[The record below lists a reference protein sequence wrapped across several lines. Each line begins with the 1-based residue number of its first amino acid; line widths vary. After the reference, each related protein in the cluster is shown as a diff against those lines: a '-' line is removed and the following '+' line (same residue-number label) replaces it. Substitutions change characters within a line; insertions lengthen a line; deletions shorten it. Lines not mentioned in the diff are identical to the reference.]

1 MKLQIF
7 YSSQTSAE
15 LHMPI
20 GEKNYKKSLSKDSC
34 THQVQLKQCGGNL
47 AMGRQIISPAK
58 KKERQKRVSFFCYLI
73 PNLLQQS
80 FEWFQIQGIMFNF
93 LNALCCSIQLASA
106 KWLADRQTP
115 CYTELGKSLQVRI
128 CLHLYVIH
136 FIVVLF

>member
-1 MKLQIF
+1 
-7 YSSQTSAE
+7 
-15 LHMPI
+15 MPI

-80 FEWFQIQGIMFNF
+80 FEWFQI
-93 LNALCCSIQLASA
+93 
-106 KWLADRQTP
+106 
-115 CYTELGKSLQVRI
+115 
-128 CLHLYVIH
+128 
-136 FIVVLF
+136 